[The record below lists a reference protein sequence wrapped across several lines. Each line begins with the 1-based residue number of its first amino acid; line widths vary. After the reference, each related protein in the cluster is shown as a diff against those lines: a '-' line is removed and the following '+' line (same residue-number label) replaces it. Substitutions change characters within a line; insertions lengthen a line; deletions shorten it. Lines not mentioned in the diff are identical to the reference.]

1 MNEETKDNYVTITPP
16 QYLLVSIKEYEE
28 LKKLGVLMKVKEIEE
43 IVEQFDNI
51 LEIKLAVKAPTRE
64 MVIKVLQQLVE
75 REEEM
80 LQKTIEIQ
88 NKENSEVWQLSCEN
102 AVLAKQ
108 DTISYLKYEI
118 AKLSTNIDKE

>member
-1 MNEETKDNYVTITPP
+1 MINDTLKQIEETK
-16 QYLLVSIKEYEE
+16 KE
-28 LKKLGVLMKVKEIEE
+28 
-43 IVEQFDNI
+43 VEQKYQIGGLSDGLYGDYATDVAKSSI
-51 LEIKLAVKAPTRE
+51 
-64 MVIKVLQQLVE
+64 IKVLEQLVE

-108 DTISYLKYEI
+108 DTISYLKSEI
-118 AKLSTNIDKE
+118 ANLSTNIDKE